1 MPKNILLPT
10 DFSDNAWSAALYAI
24 KLYANE
30 QCTFHFLHSTKMK
43 ASSMSNISNKL
54 ISVLVENAEKDL
66 GQLKAKVEKEY
77 ANENHTFKV
86 FLSTNLLHNSIEVLV
101 EKEAIDII
109 VIGTKGAT
117 LAKEIMFGS
126 NTVNVIKQIKKC
138 PVLVIPNEYK
148 YIQPEEIAFPTDYNR
163 PYGEELSALKDLADL
178 YNSKIRIVHINT
190 EEAISKTQKQNL
202 ALLKIGLDH
211 NDSIFHWMPNCDKKE
226 KAINDF
232 IKELKINILVMI
244 NYKHSFLENLVKEP
258 VIKNIG
264 FHPTIPFLVIPR

>member
-24 KLYANE
+24 KLYADE

-43 ASSMSNISNKL
+43 TSSMSNISNKL

-66 GQLKAKVEKEY
+66 AKLKAKVEKEY
-77 ANENHTFKV
+77 ANENHTYKV
-86 FLSTNLLHNSIEVLV
+86 FLSTNILHNSIEVLV
-101 EKEAIDII
+101 EKEEIDII

-117 LAKEIMFGS
+117 LAKEIIFGS
-126 NTVNVIKQIKKC
+126 NTVNVIKQIKNC

-190 EEAISKTQKQNL
+190 EEAISESQKQNL

-211 NDSIFHWMPNCDKKE
+211 YDSIFHWMPNCDKKE